1 MNHSKILISFD
12 PSWLLFDLQM
22 SFWPSYNEV
31 LVIKNVKSALEKYKY
46 AHRYKFEYV
55 EFEKVWPIPSY

>member
-1 MNHSKILISFD
+1 MKYLLSK
-12 PSWLLFDLQM
+12 
-22 SFWPSYNEV
+22 
-31 LVIKNVKSALEKYKY
+31 KVKSALEKYKY